1 MIRKS
6 YSLFFL
12 LLLVLTA
19 RSQIRTWNGGN
30 GNWNDATKWTPS
42 GIPMETDILEFN
54 SGTAAIFNVPAYS
67 FKGIIVS
74 SGEIILHGVTAG
86 EPRVLLGDNS
96 QNNALKV
103 FKGASLTI
111 ANNLGLELFNNAY
124 ARIDGTFIV
133 SAGATLN
140 LGESVVDGDGDF
152 TIDKEA
158 KLITAHAQGIS
169 LTGSTG
175 AVKVAGKRSFDSN
188 ATYVYSGSGQQV
200 TGLGLPVKV
209 KNLTIDNTSG
219 SNQGGGVTLSR
230 STTVTGELMLKNGFI
245 QSSDENMLVVDEDG
259 VLTVGN
265 ENAFVTGPMRK
276 IGNTPF
282 TFPTG
287 WAGAGGGRIPIGVS
301 VMGANASI
309 QAEYRRLPATNK
321 GNTINAPLHH
331 ISYCEY
337 WELFPAGENVKGIV
351 TLYRNAYSNCSP
363 VSSMRD
369 LSAARVARSNG
380 AAWTQIGNSK
390 DSVDGINGFVVSD
403 SGGVMLTQKE
413 KYFTLGNITTAND
426 PLPVMFDHVI
436 AYENNNGVVIEWSNL
451 TERDIAT
458 YFVER
463 SGNGSDYS
471 IISQI
476 LPKSNRDDKA
486 SYQYFDINPL
496 PGLNFYRVKVIEKSM
511 KIIFSKVLRVE
522 RDKEKQGISLYP
534 NPVTNNQL
542 IISLSSIRE
551 GNYNLMLYNSAG
563 QNAFRDIINN
573 KGSST
578 IKTLKLPSAIRPG
591 IYNLVITGDNYRES
605 KTLIV
610 Q

>member
-1 MIRKS
+1 MIKKS

-12 LLLVLTA
+12 LLLVLIA
-19 RSQIRTWNGGN
+19 RSQTRTWNGGN
-30 GNWNDATKWTPS
+30 GNWNDASKWTPV
-42 GIPMETDILEFN
+42 GVPVETDILDFN

-74 SGEIILHGVTAG
+74 GGEITLHGVPGG
-86 EPRVLLGDNS
+86 EQRVLLGDNS
-96 QNNALKV
+96 QKNALTV

-111 ANNLGLELFNNAY
+111 ANKLGLELFNNAY
-124 ARIDGTFIV
+124 AKIDGTFIV

-140 LGESVVDGDGDF
+140 LGESVVDGDGDV
-152 TIDKEA
+152 TIDKGA

-169 LTGSTG
+169 LTGSMG
-175 AVKVAGKRSFDSN
+175 AVRVAGKRIFDSN
-188 ATYVYSGSGQQV
+188 ATYAYSGSRQQV
-200 TGLGLPVKV
+200 TGLGLPAKV
-209 KNLTIDNTSG
+209 KNLTIDNASG
-219 SNQGGGVTLSR
+219 SNQDNGVTLSR

-245 QSSDENMLVVDEDG
+245 QSSEQGMLVVDDG
-259 VLTVGN
+259 GMVAVGS
-265 ENAFVTGPMRK
+265 EQAFVAGPMRK

-287 WAGAGGGRIPIGVS
+287 WVGSGGGRIPIGVS
-301 VMGANASI
+301 VMDSNASI
-309 QAEYRRLPATNK
+309 QAEYKRLPATNK

-337 WELFPAGENVKGIV
+337 WELFPTGENVKGLV

-380 AAWTQIGNSK
+380 TAWTQIGNSK
-390 DSVDGINGFVVSD
+390 DSIDGINGFVVSD
-403 SGGVMLTQKE
+403 SAGVTLTQKE

-436 AYENNNGVVIEWSNL
+436 AYGKNNGVIIEWSNL

-471 IISQI
+471 IVSQI

-486 SYQYFDINPL
+486 SYQYFDNNPL
-496 PGLNFYRVKVIEKSM
+496 PGLNFYRIKVIEKSM

-522 RDKEKQGISLYP
+522 RDKEKHGISLYP

-542 IISLSSIRE
+542 IIALSGVRE
-551 GNYNLMLYNSAG
+551 GNYNLTLFNSAG